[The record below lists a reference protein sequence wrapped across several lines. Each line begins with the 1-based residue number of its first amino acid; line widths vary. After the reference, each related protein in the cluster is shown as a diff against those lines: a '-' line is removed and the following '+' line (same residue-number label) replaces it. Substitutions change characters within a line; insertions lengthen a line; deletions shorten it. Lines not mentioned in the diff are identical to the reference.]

1 MLFNSDRPEMQKNQV
16 KLNAGGNSNTSANIH
31 HFRKTKWCF
40 KHQRPHILHRT
51 NSSQKKFNRNHVC
64 VAIYSSLCAS
74 NWSLNICNSRLAL
87 NQIVLSWSSFLVRM
101 WWRYDFIYQ
110 CLLLMCIILY
120 YIFMDAWKMVMY
132 SVMDDSSKIIMPH
145 FFRRRYMR

>member
-16 KLNAGGNSNTSANIH
+16 KSNAGGHMNTSGNIH

-40 KHQRPHILHRT
+40 KHQRPHILNRT

-74 NWSLNICNSRLAL
+74 N
-87 NQIVLSWSSFLVRM
+87 
-101 WWRYDFIYQ
+101 
-110 CLLLMCIILY
+110 
-120 YIFMDAWKMVMY
+120 
-132 SVMDDSSKIIMPH
+132 
-145 FFRRRYMR
+145 